1 MAHLTA
7 DAVVETANKVA
18 RTVTVKISED
28 IKLLILLVAV
38 IASMALMF
46 LQPTTLT
53 ERTRMFYDCRIA
65 EISPD
70 VPPLVKQECR
80 KLQERKM
87 K

>member
-7 DAVVETANKVA
+7 DVVVATANKVA

-46 LQPTTLT
+46 LQPTTLP
-53 ERTRMFYDCRIA
+53 ERTRVFYDCRIA

>member
-1 MAHLTA
+1 M
-7 DAVVETANKVA
+7 
-18 RTVTVKISED
+18 KISED

-46 LQPTTLT
+46 LQPTTLP
-53 ERTRMFYDCRIA
+53 ERTRVFYDCRIA

-80 KLQERKM
+80 KLQERKI

>member
-7 DAVVETANKVA
+7 DVVVATANKVA

-46 LQPTTLT
+46 LQPTTLP
-53 ERTRMFYDCRIA
+53 ERTRVFYDCRIA

-80 KLQERKM
+80 KLQERKI